1 MDHFTAHR
9 LAVTTEV
16 QTPIILNEH
25 QGSAIRG
32 ALYHAL
38 RTRFCAFARDPQ
50 VECAACALVATCPVA
65 MLVSTF
71 DPNSARG
78 RDVPRPYTIQPPLP
92 GSGHPVGRRDDHLIF
107 RYEPG
112 EPLTFG
118 LTLYAQAMQLFPYV
132 VLAAHHLEE
141 GGIGR
146 RASDA
151 HGQRGTFAIRSI
163 DAENPLSGERRP
175 VVRRGSHQVEVP
187 DIPITHAQ
195 VMAQPVPQG
204 AVNLRL
210 LTPTRLVEQ
219 GRLVKPQAF
228 CFRPLFQRLLERLE
242 SLSAHFSDTP
252 LGVDFAALL
261 AASEQVRVVSN
272 RLAWEDVRSYS
283 TRRRAESPVGGLLGS
298 VSLEAEDWSPFWPW
312 LVWGQFVQVG
322 KDAVKGSGMIAVGG

>member
-9 LAVTTEV
+9 LTVTTEV

-38 RTRFCAFARDPQ
+38 RARFCAFARDPQ

-71 DPNSARG
+71 DPNGARG

-92 GSGHPVGRRDDHLIF
+92 GSGHPTDGWGDHLVF

-146 RASDA
+146 RTGDTR
-151 HGQRGTFAIRSI
+151 GQRGAFAIRSI
-163 DAENPLSGERRP
+163 DAENSLTGERQP
-175 VVRRGSHQVEVP
+175 VVRRGSAQVEVP

-204 AVNLRL
+204 AIGLRL
-210 LTPTRLVEQ
+210 LTLTRLIEQ
-219 GRLVKPQAF
+219 ERLIKPQAF
-228 CFRPLFQRLLERLE
+228 RFRPLFQRLVERLK

-252 LGVDFAALL
+252 LELDSAALL
-261 AASEQVRVVSN
+261 DAAERVRVLDN
-272 RLAWEDVRSYS
+272 RLVWEDVRSYS

-322 KDAVKGSGMIAVGG
+322 KDAVKGSGMIALSV